1 MIDADT
7 LDEAIRTDFWEH
19 FTQCHD
25 TDQTALIDMVCED
38 IGNAPTV
45 DAIEVIRCRDCK
57 YSEPC
62 KPHKK
67 IWCPRIG
74 RYLNADFYCAEGAK
88 KDG

>member
-1 MIDADT
+1 MATEKRLIDAK
-7 LDEAIRTDFWEH
+7 
-19 FTQCHD
+19 
-25 TDQTALIDMVCED
+25 ALIAEICKQCGGGCDLNVDWCLPVD
-38 IGNAPTV
+38 DLKKAPTV
-45 DAIEVIRCRDCK
+45 DAIEVVRCRDCK

-74 RYLNADFYCAEGAK
+74 RYLNADFYCAEGVK

>member
-1 MIDADT
+1 MAT
-7 LDEAIRTDFWEH
+7 EKR
-19 FTQCHD
+19 
-25 TDQTALIDMVCED
+25 LIDVDGLKKNMTVLWDQALGFCDCVCVED
-38 IGNAPTV
+38 IDNAPTV
-45 DAIEVIRCRDCK
+45 DAIEVVRCHSCK

-88 KDG
+88 KE